1 MASHA
6 HDTVTEHR
14 QLPLAEI
21 KALKDKGNMLVKAGR
36 HSEAI
41 GVYKHAIVVFL
52 NKKHQ
57 NDDDADSKLTFAQC
71 HLNMALCLLHL
82 KTPANIIEA
91 VICCDAAIELLQLP
105 DQATSLGAQRHTI
118 ARGKRS
124 SCPVICQQPWRP
136 LLPQLLHHPT
146 MKRFVRRWPS

>member
-1 MASHA
+1 
-6 HDTVTEHR
+6 
-14 QLPLAEI
+14 
-21 KALKDKGNMLVKAGR
+21 MLVKAGR

-105 DQATSLGAQRHTI
+105 DQATWRAKAYYRKGQALELSGDLSAAVEAITSAAAASPDDEAIRQ
-118 ARGKRS
+118 ALAKLKE
-124 SCPVICQQPWRP
+124 QQG
-136 LLPQLLHHPT
+136 Q
-146 MKRFVRRWPS
+146 